1 MHHISTS
8 PINSH
13 EMMLSKSN
21 FTFHFSRKNAL
32 KLASQMENWPMFS
45 DAWHHHQPRTSTAH
59 SQFSRNLS
67 PTFCITYIKWLYIL
81 N

>member
-1 MHHISTS
+1 MHTTAVHS

-45 DAWHHHQPRTSTAH
+45 DAWYHHHRPRG
-59 SQFSRNLS
+59 
-67 PTFCITYIKWLYIL
+67 YIL
-81 N
+81 GFIEIQGIPLKDN